1 MRHAIILAALG
12 AVLVTTAYA
21 QNPGQWTASLRQVR
35 DDRLSTP
42 SDSMPGGRSF
52 GTVVWKTG
60 DTPEMSIVKLS
71 FSTTGVERDLS
82 WAILYG
88 RCRSASLPVAPL
100 SSFPELDMSGGGSAT
115 VSVTLSLDLPAKG
128 LYHVEIYKNR
138 EGGEEAVVA
147 CGELKY
153 SYKG

>member
-60 DTPEMSIVKLS
+60 DTPEMSIVNLS

-128 LYHVEIYKNR
+128 LYHV
-138 EGGEEAVVA
+138 
-147 CGELKY
+147 
-153 SYKG
+153 